1 MKFLFKYMS
10 EPFDFSKNNA
20 VTLVIENKKLFRQTI
35 LSISENDC
43 NEMFVFSEN
52 FKPIDFSKSVK
63 YIDSVLTF
71 EFSDRKMMTK
81 VNSFFENLCNTKYFS
96 EISEIK
102 SLCVNLCCEL
112 SKENDYDFQF
122 CESIE
127 TLALVKLF
135 SFAPTDDSDDN
146 VGHLLRYFKLMKE
159 YLGIKCF
166 IVQNLHI
173 YLENDEYRNLL
184 ESVAMYEIYLL
195 NLENSVP
202 KEFSEYEKLVV
213 IDNDLCEF
221 H

>member
-10 EPFDFSKNNA
+10 EPFDFSKSNA
-20 VTLVIENKKLFRQTI
+20 VTLVIENKKLFRHTI
-35 LSISENDC
+35 LSVSECDC

-52 FKPIDFSKSVK
+52 FKPLDFSKSVK
-63 YIDSVLTF
+63 YVDSVLTF

-81 VNSFFENLCNTKYFS
+81 VNSFFENLCNTKYFPQ
-96 EISEIK
+96 ISEIK
-102 SLCVNLCCEL
+102 ALCVSLCCEL

-127 TLALVKLF
+127 TMALVKLF
-135 SFAPTDDSDDN
+135 SFAPADASDDN

-173 YLENDEYRNLL
+173 YLDDRECENLL
-184 ESVAMYEIYLL
+184 DPPLCTVYICLTLKTQYRKKFLNTKNLL
-195 NLENSVP
+195 
-202 KEFSEYEKLVV
+202 
-213 IDNDLCEF
+213 
-221 H
+221 

>member
-135 SFAPTDDSDDN
+135 SFATTDDSDDN

-173 YLENDEYRNLL
+173 YLENDEYKNLL

>member
-1 MKFLFKYMS
+1 MS

-135 SFAPTDDSDDN
+135 SFATTDDSDDN

-173 YLENDEYRNLL
+173 YLENDEYKNLL

>member
-1 MKFLFKYMS
+1 MKFLFKYMQ
-10 EPFDFSKNNA
+10 EPFDFSKSNA

-35 LSISENDC
+35 LSVSENDC

-52 FKPIDFSKSVK
+52 FKPIDFSKSIK
-63 YIDSVLTF
+63 YLDSVLTF

-102 SLCVNLCCEL
+102 SLCVSLCCEL

-173 YLENDEYRNLL
+173 YLDNDECKNLL
-184 ESVAMYEIYLL
+184 ESVAMHEIYLL
-195 NLENSVP
+195 NLENSAP
-202 KEFSEYEKLVV
+202 KEISEHEKLVV

>member
-10 EPFDFSKNNA
+10 EPFDFSKSNA

-35 LSISENDC
+35 LSVSENDC
-43 NEMFVFSEN
+43 DEMFVFSEN

-173 YLENDEYRNLL
+173 YLENDECKNLL

>member
-10 EPFDFSKNNA
+10 EPFDFSKSNA
-20 VTLVIENKKLFRQTI
+20 VTLVIENKKLFRHTI
-35 LSISENDC
+35 LSVSECDC
-43 NEMFVFSEN
+43 NEMFVFFEN
-52 FKPIDFSKSVK
+52 FKPLDFSKSVK
-63 YIDSVLTF
+63 YVDSVLTF

-81 VNSFFENLCNTKYFS
+81 VNSFFENLCNTKYFPQ
-96 EISEIK
+96 ISEIK
-102 SLCVNLCCEL
+102 ALCVSLCCEL

-127 TLALVKLF
+127 TMALVKLF
-135 SFAPTDDSDDN
+135 SFAPADASDDN

-173 YLENDEYRNLL
+173 YLDDSECENLL
-184 ESVAMYEIYLL
+184 ESAVMHGIYLL
-195 NLENSVP
+195 NIENSVP
-202 KEFSEYEKLVV
+202 KEVSEYEKLVV

-221 H
+221 Y